1 MAAASRVFGNLMV
14 YSVKSNL
21 TDRHVD
27 DDGLAYEGAM
37 SKLAGVSLFR
47 FKPPKSTPQ
56 RCAEYRGVV
65 RPYTKFQ
72 TGICEPIPR
81 SHFPVVRPHAKTTPM
96 VRFGWTQQLSS
107 TWCQQT
113 GRGVALGTGSGEWHI
128 FVWAPLSRCCSK
140 IWPSGDV
147 RTVYIHSTD
156 NAQVNISRPRLSAIA
171 ASPVSTPTPILNE
184 GTRWS
189 NI

>member
-128 FVWAPLSRCCSK
+128 FVLGTLVALLLEDFALWGCTNGVHPLYRQRASK
-140 IWPSGDV
+140 HQPPPFECNRG
-147 RTVYIHSTD
+147 
-156 NAQVNISRPRLSAIA
+156 
-171 ASPVSTPTPILNE
+171 
-184 GTRWS
+184 
-189 NI
+189 